1 MKTILRK
8 AAIAMVAMLAGGS
21 AIAQSFELKTKLN
34 DDIEDLFEYYI
45 HPKFSKDGCTYPI
58 IVDMVRENKY
68 EEYEQS
74 KYTLN
79 SITILNNNFETEK
92 VITSGP
98 LFEEFTEYVVVSE
111 VKSLKLES
119 VTPYYQDQDSTTAI
133 NEFYSDF
140 KVRIDKDGEYYY
152 YDYSEAVNE
161 FPADELKL
169 YLEEWISRRY
179 IEENGWL
186 TSTYNGYKLF
196 YKDYHTIELANGTIY
211 PQAGY
216 LYKEYN
222 DIEYLYFH
230 YTPDETEEI
239 ERYNTNVSPIFNKE
253 EPWCLDFVNY
263 SEYYVGITQAL
274 FNDDEKYEFLIPEL
288 ALFTEDRGYN
298 SYNQTQ
304 TTYYDYK
311 PVGYKV
317 VSEDGTVLSRIT
329 VEGAEEDGCWGYVLC
344 LDNKK
349 YFVIETDT
357 YDEENEEYSYY
368 SHFFEIKKSANSTN
382 IEKVRDIKGCMRV
395 RPTVADRNEEIS
407 ITLDD
412 DNNTAR
418 ELIITS
424 VNGKIVE
431 RRNIPAGENT
441 VKVNAA
447 MMRSGMYNF
456 TLQKKGEIVDN
467 SKVIVK

>member
-21 AIAQSFELKTKLN
+21 AIAQSCELKTKLN
-34 DDIEDLFEYYI
+34 DDIEDLFECYI
-45 HPKFSKDGCTYPI
+45 HPKFSKDGCTYPV
-58 IVDMVRENKY
+58 IVDLEYHENVDG
-68 EEYEQS
+68 S
-74 KYTLN
+74 ILN
-79 SITILNNNFETEK
+79 SITILNNSFETVKE
-92 VITSGP
+92 ITSGP
-98 LFEEFTEYVVVSE
+98 LFEEFTEYMVVSE
-111 VKSLKLES
+111 AKSLKLES
-119 VTPYYQDQDSTTAI
+119 VTPYFQDQDSTTAI

-161 FPADELKL
+161 FPADELKR

-186 TSTYNGYKLF
+186 TSTYNGYRTF
-196 YKDYHTIELANGTIY
+196 YREYESIEINGTSY
-211 PQAGY
+211 PVNAY
-216 LYKEYN
+216 VYKAYN
-222 DIEYLYFH
+222 DIEYLYFE

-304 TTYYDYK
+304 TTYYEYK

-368 SHFFEIKKSANSTN
+368 SHFFEIKKSANGTN
-382 IEKVRDIKGCMRV
+382 IEKVRDIKGSMRV

>member
-34 DDIEDLFEYYI
+34 DDVEHLFEYYI

-98 LFEEFTEYVVVSE
+98 LFEELTEFVVKSE
-111 VKSLKLES
+111 VKSLKLED
-119 VTPYYQDQDSTTAI
+119 VTQFSDSSSAI
-133 NEFYSDF
+133 NNFFDSF
-140 KVRIDKDGEYYY
+140 RIVIDGEYDYY
-152 YDYSEAVNE
+152 YDYYEAVQNLSI
-161 FPADELKL
+161 DELKQHIDK
-169 YLEEWISRRY
+169 WISEY
-179 IEENGWL
+179 FTKDNGWY

-196 YKDYHTIELANGTIY
+196 SRDYCTIELANGTIY
-211 PQAGY
+211 PQEGY

-222 DIEYLYFH
+222 DIEHLYFH

-239 ERYNTNVSPIFNKE
+239 ERYNTNTNPIFNIN

-288 ALFTEDRGYN
+288 ALFTEDHGYDI
-298 SYNQTQ
+298 YNQTQ

-382 IEKVRDIKGCMRV
+382 IEKVRDIKGSMRV
-395 RPTVADRNEEIS
+395 RPTVADRNEEIT

-412 DNNTAR
+412 ESTVSR

>member
-1 MKTILRK
+1 M
-8 AAIAMVAMLAGGS
+8 
-21 AIAQSFELKTKLN
+21 F
-34 DDIEDLFEYYI
+34 
-45 HPKFSKDGCTYPI
+45 H
-58 IVDMVRENKY
+58 
-68 EEYEQS
+68 
-74 KYTLN
+74 
-79 SITILNNNFETEK
+79 
-92 VITSGP
+92 
-98 LFEEFTEYVVVSE
+98 
-111 VKSLKLES
+111 
-119 VTPYYQDQDSTTAI
+119 
-133 NEFYSDF
+133 
-140 KVRIDKDGEYYY
+140 
-152 YDYSEAVNE
+152 
-161 FPADELKL
+161 
-169 YLEEWISRRY
+169 
-179 IEENGWL
+179 
-186 TSTYNGYKLF
+186 
-196 YKDYHTIELANGTIY
+196 KDYYTIELSNGTIY
-211 PQAGY
+211 PQEGY
-216 LYKEYN
+216 IYKAYN
-222 DIEYLYFH
+222 DIEHLYFN

-239 ERYNTNVSPIFNKE
+239 ERYNTNTNPIFNIN

-288 ALFTEDRGYN
+288 ALFTEEDRSN
-298 SYNQTQ
+298 SNNPTQ
-304 TTYYDYK
+304 TTNYEYK

-357 YDEENEEYSYY
+357 YDEENEEDSYY
-368 SHFFEIKKSANSTN
+368 SHFFEIKKSANGTN
-382 IEKVRDIKGCMRV
+382 IEKVRDIKGSMRV
-395 RPTVADRNEEIS
+395 RPTVADRNEEIT
-407 ITLDD
+407 ITLD

>member
-34 DDIEDLFEYYI
+34 DDIEDLFECYI
-45 HPKFSKDGCTYPI
+45 HPKFSKDGCTYPV
-58 IVDMVRENKY
+58 IVDLEYHENVN
-68 EEYEQS
+68 ES
-74 KYTLN
+74 ILN
-79 SITILNNNFETEK
+79 SITILNNSFETVKE
-92 VITSGP
+92 ITSGP
-98 LFEEFTEYVVVSE
+98 LFEEITEYVVVSE
-111 VKSLKLES
+111 AKSLKLES

-152 YDYSEAVNE
+152 YNYSEAVNE
-161 FPADELKL
+161 FPADELKQ

-186 TSTYNGYKLF
+186 TSTYNGYRTF
-196 YKDYHTIELANGTIY
+196 YREYESIEINGTSY
-211 PQAGY
+211 PVNAY
-216 LYKEYN
+216 VYKAYN
-222 DIEYLYFH
+222 DIEYLYFE
-230 YTPDETEEI
+230 YAADETEEVD
-239 ERYNTNVSPIFNKE
+239 RYDTNVKPILGICT
-253 EPWCLDFVNY
+253 PWCLDFVN
-263 SEYYVGITQAL
+263 STESYVGITQTL
-274 FNDDEKYEFLIPEL
+274 FNDDDKYEYLIPEL
-288 ALFTEDRGYN
+288 ALFQRTEYN
-298 SYNQTQ
+298 RYNNIQN
-304 TTYYDYK
+304 TYCEYEAI
-311 PVGYKV
+311 GYKV
-317 VSEDGTVLSRIT
+317 VSEDGTVLSRI
-329 VEGAEEDGCWGYVLC
+329 VLEEAKEDGCDGYVMC
-344 LDNKK
+344 LDDKK
-349 YFVIETDT
+349 YLILEISEDNG
-357 YDEENEEYSYY
+357 YNYNYQSYFY
-368 SHFFEIKKSANSTN
+368 EIKSSANGTN
-382 IEKVRDIKGCMRV
+382 IEKVRDIKGSMRV
-395 RPTVADRNEEIS
+395 RPTVAGRNEEIS